1 MSVLSGLVCAHNE
14 EARIAECLARLAF
27 CDEIVVVADRC
38 TDRTEAIARKMG
50 ARVVSGIFPV
60 EGLRKEA
67 GVAACRGDWIIELDA
82 DEAVTPALAL
92 EIRETVL
99 RADAGDWYQVPVDNF
114 VGEQLVRHGWGG
126 SFGASSVARL
136 FRKGVKSWKSE
147 RVHPGTKFDGVYGGR
162 LNNAILHK
170 VDDDIADMV
179 QRLNRYT
186 ALRGQDLAES
196 GKIKSLWDD
205 LFRGVRRFHK
215 CYVSR
220 KGYKEGDLGFLIAIM
235 AGLYPLLSN
244 LKAREIRT
252 LNGQNVQ
259 TLRPSSATVF
269 GLDVE
274 DARLGHSA

>member
-1 MSVLSGLVCAHNE
+1 MPVLSGLVCVHNE
-14 EARIAECLARLAF
+14 EARLAECLTRLEF

-38 TDRTEAIARKMG
+38 TDRSEAIARKMG

-67 GVAACRGDWIIELDA
+67 GVAACRGEWIVELDA
-82 DEAVTPALAL
+82 DEAVTPALAR
-92 EIRETVL
+92 EIRETIA
-99 RADAGDWYQVPVDNF
+99 RTDAGDWYQVPVDNF
-114 VGEQLVRHGWGG
+114 IGAQLVRHGWGG

-147 RVHPGTKFDGVYGGR
+147 RVHPGTTFAGVYGGR
-162 LNNAILHK
+162 LTHAILHK

-186 ALRGQDLAES
+186 ALRGQDLADS

-205 LFRGVRRFHK
+205 LFRGVRRFYK

-220 KGYKEGDLGFLIAIM
+220 KGYKEGDMGFLIALM
-235 AGLYPLLSN
+235 AGLYPVLSN
-244 LKAREIRT
+244 LKAREIRA
-252 LNGQNVQ
+252 LNGQSVQ
-259 TLRPSSATVF
+259 AARSGAVI
-269 GLDVE
+269 GLDLE

>member
-1 MSVLSGLVCAHNE
+1 MPVLSGLVCVHNE
-14 EARIAECLARLAF
+14 EVRLAECLTRLAF
-27 CDEIVVVADRC
+27 CDESVVVADRC
-38 TDRTEAIARKMG
+38 TDRSEAIARKMG

-67 GVAACRGDWIIELDA
+67 GVAACRGEWIVELDA
-82 DEAVTPALAL
+82 DEAVTPALAR
-92 EIRETVL
+92 EIRETIA
-99 RADAGDWYQVPVDNF
+99 RTDAGDWYQVPVDNF
-114 VGEQLVRHGWGG
+114 IGAQLVRHGWGG

-147 RVHPGTKFDGVYGGR
+147 RVHPGTTFAGVYGGR
-162 LNNAILHK
+162 LTHAILHK

-186 ALRGQDLAES
+186 ALRGQDLADS

-205 LFRGVRRFHK
+205 LFRGVRRFYK

-220 KGYKEGDLGFLIAIM
+220 KGYKEGDMGFLIALM
-235 AGLYPLLSN
+235 AGLYPVLSN
-244 LKAREIRT
+244 LKAREIRA
-252 LNGQNVQ
+252 LNGQSVQ
-259 TLRPSSATVF
+259 ATRSGAVI
-269 GLDVE
+269 GLDLE

>member
-1 MSVLSGLVCAHNE
+1 MSVLSGLVCVHNE
-14 EARIAECLARLAF
+14 EARLAECLQRLAF

-38 TDRTEAIARKMG
+38 TDRSEAIARKMG

-67 GVAACRGDWIIELDA
+67 GVAACRGEWIIELDA
-82 DEAVTPALAL
+82 DEAVTPALAR
-92 EIRETVL
+92 EIRETVA
-99 RADAGDWYQVPVDNF
+99 RSDADWYQVPVDNF

-147 RVHPGTKFDGVYGGR
+147 RVHPGTTFTGVYGGR

-186 ALRGQDLAES
+186 ALRGQDLADS

-205 LFRGVRRFHK
+205 LFRGVRRFYK

-220 KGYKEGDLGFLIAIM
+220 KGYKEGDMGFLIAIM

-244 LKAREIRT
+244 LKAREIRA
-252 LNGQNVQ
+252 LAGVQ
-259 TLRPSSATVF
+259 MACIRRAGAVI
-269 GLDVE
+269 GLEIE
-274 DARLGHSA
+274 DARLGHSV

>member
-1 MSVLSGLVCAHNE
+1 MPVLSGLVCAHNE
-14 EARIAECLARLAF
+14 EARIAQCLARLAF

-38 TDRTEAIARKMG
+38 TDRTESIARKMG

-67 GVAACRGDWIIELDA
+67 GVAACRGQWIIELDA
-82 DEAVTPALAL
+82 DEAVPQALAQ
-92 EIRETVL
+92 EIRETVA
-99 RADAGDWYQVPVDNF
+99 RTDAGDWYQVPVDNF

-147 RVHPGTKFDGVYGGR
+147 RVHPGTTFTGVYGGR

-205 LFRGVRRFHK
+205 LFRGVRRFYK

-220 KGYKEGDLGFLIAIM
+220 KGYKEGDMGFLIAIM

-244 LKAREIRT
+244 LKAREIRF
-252 LNGQNVQ
+252 LNAQDVK
-259 TLRPSSATVF
+259 TLRPNRAAVVS
-269 GLDVE
+269 LDTE
-274 DARLGHSA
+274 EARMGHSA

>member
-1 MSVLSGLVCAHNE
+1 MPVLSGLVCAHNE
-14 EARIAECLARLAF
+14 EARIAQCLARLAF

-38 TDRTEAIARKMG
+38 TDRTVAIARKMG
-50 ARVVSGIFPV
+50 ARIVSGIFPV

-67 GVAACRGDWIIELDA
+67 GVAACQGEWIIELDA
-82 DEAVTPALAL
+82 DEAVPPALAR
-92 EIRETVL
+92 EIRDTISAAPV
-99 RADAGDWYQVPVDNF
+99 GDWYQVPVDNF

-147 RVHPGTKFDGVYGGR
+147 RVHPGTTFTGVYGGR

-186 ALRGQDLAES
+186 ALRGQDLADS

-205 LFRGVRRFHK
+205 LFRGVRRFYK
-215 CYVSR
+215 CFVSR
-220 KGYKEGDLGFLIAIM
+220 KGYKEGDMGFLIAIM

-244 LKAREIRT
+244 LKAREIRAVS
-252 LNGQNVQ
+252 GQNVQ
-259 TLRPSSATVF
+259 TVRASRGGGMV
-269 GLDVE
+269 GE

>member
-1 MSVLSGLVCAHNE
+1 MPVLSGLVCAHNE
-14 EARIAECLARLAF
+14 EARIAQCLARLAF

-38 TDRTEAIARKMG
+38 TDRTVAIARKMG
-50 ARVVSGIFPV
+50 ARIVSGIFPV

-67 GVAACRGDWIIELDA
+67 GVAACLGEWIIELDA
-82 DEAVTPALAL
+82 DEAVPPALAR
-92 EIRETVL
+92 EIRETV
-99 RADAGDWYQVPVDNF
+99 AGTPVGDWYQVPVDNF

-147 RVHPGTKFDGVYGGR
+147 RVHPGTTFTGVYGGR
-162 LNNAILHK
+162 LNNAILHR

-186 ALRGQDLAES
+186 ALRGQDLADS

-205 LFRGVRRFHK
+205 LFRGVRRFYK

-220 KGYKEGDLGFLIAIM
+220 KGYKEGDMGFLIAIM

-252 LNGQNVQ
+252 LTRQNVQ
-259 TLRPSSATVF
+259 TVRASS
-269 GLDVE
+269 GGMIGE

>member
-1 MSVLSGLVCAHNE
+1 MPILSGLVCAHNE
-14 EARIAECLARLAF
+14 ETRIAECLARLSF

-67 GVAACRGDWIIELDA
+67 GVAACRGEWIFELDA
-82 DEAVTPALAL
+82 DEATTPALAQ
-92 EIRETVL
+92 EIRETVS
-99 RADAGDWYQVPVDNF
+99 ADVADWYQVPVDNF

-147 RVHPGTKFDGVYGGR
+147 RVHPGTTFAGEYGGR
-162 LNNAILHK
+162 LKNPILHK

-186 ALRGQDLAES
+186 ALRGQDLADN

-205 LFRGVRRFHK
+205 LFRGVRRFYK

-252 LNGQNVQ
+252 LNAQNVQ
-259 TLRPSSATVF
+259 TMRGGRAAVI
-269 GLDVE
+269 GLDAE

>member
-1 MSVLSGLVCAHNE
+1 MSVLSGLVCVHNE
-14 EARIAECLARLAF
+14 EARLAECLERLAF

-38 TDRTEAIARKMG
+38 TDRSEAIARKMG

-67 GVAACRGDWIIELDA
+67 GVAACRGDWILELDA
-82 DEAVTPALAL
+82 DEAVTPALAH
-92 EIRETVL
+92 EIRETVA
-99 RADAGDWYQVPVDNF
+99 RSTADWHQVPVDNF
-114 VGEQLVRHGWGG
+114 VGAQLVRHGWGG

-136 FRKGVKSWKSE
+136 FRKGVKRWKSE
-147 RVHPGTKFDGVYGGR
+147 RVHPGTTFTGVYGGR

-186 ALRGQDLAES
+186 ALRGQDLADS
-196 GKIKSLWDD
+196 GKIKGLWDD
-205 LFRGVRRFHK
+205 LFRGVRRFYK
-215 CYVSR
+215 CYVAR
-220 KGYKEGDLGFLIAIM
+220 KGYKEGDMGFLIAVM

-244 LKAREIRT
+244 LKAREIRA
-252 LNGQNVQ
+252 LNGVQ
-259 TLRPSSATVF
+259 TVRSSGGAVI
-269 GLDVE
+269 GLSVE

>member
-1 MSVLSGLVCAHNE
+1 MSVLSGLVCVHNE
-14 EARIAECLARLAF
+14 EARLADCLKRLAF

-38 TDRTEAIARKMG
+38 TDRSEAIARKMG

-67 GVAACRGDWIIELDA
+67 GVAACRGAWIMELDA
-82 DEAVTPALAL
+82 DEAVTPALAR
-92 EIRETVL
+92 EIRETVA
-99 RADAGDWYQVPVDNF
+99 RADAADWYQVPVDNF
-114 VGEQLVRHGWGG
+114 VGARLVRHGWGG

-147 RVHPGTKFDGVYGGR
+147 RVHPGTTFTGVYGGR
-162 LNNAILHK
+162 LENAILHK

-186 ALRGQDLAES
+186 ALRGQDLADS

-205 LFRGVRRFHK
+205 LFRGVRRFYK

-220 KGYKEGDLGFLIAIM
+220 KGYTEGDMGFLIAVM

-244 LKAREIRT
+244 LKAREIQALTGVRT
-252 LNGQNVQ
+252 
-259 TLRPSSATVF
+259 TRPAGGAVI
-269 GLDVE
+269 GLDIE
-274 DARLGHSA
+274 EARLGHSA

>member
-1 MSVLSGLVCAHNE
+1 MSVLSGLVCVHNE
-14 EARIAECLARLAF
+14 EARLVECLERLAF

-38 TDRTEAIARKMG
+38 TDRSEAIARKMG

-67 GVAACRGDWIIELDA
+67 GVAACRGDWIVELDA
-82 DEAVTPALAL
+82 DEAVTPALAQ
-92 EIRETVL
+92 EIRETIA
-99 RADAGDWYQVPVDNF
+99 RADAGDWYQLPVDNF
-114 VGEQLVRHGWGG
+114 VGAQLVRHGWGG

-147 RVHPGTKFDGVYGGR
+147 RVHPGTSFAGVYGGR
-162 LNNAILHK
+162 LTNAIQHK

-186 ALRGQDLAES
+186 ALRGQDLADS

-205 LFRGVRRFHK
+205 LFRGVRRFYK

-220 KGYKEGDLGFLIAIM
+220 KGYTEGDMGFLIAVM

-244 LKAREIRT
+244 LKAREIRS
-252 LNGQNVQ
+252 LGGQSVQ
-259 TLRPSSATVF
+259 AVRSGGVI
-269 GLDVE
+269 GLDFE

>member
-1 MSVLSGLVCAHNE
+1 MSVLSGLVCVHNE
-14 EARIAECLARLAF
+14 EARLAECLQRLAF

-38 TDRTEAIARKMG
+38 TDRSEAIARKMG

-82 DEAVTPALAL
+82 DEAVTPALAQ
-92 EIRETVL
+92 EIRETVA
-99 RADAGDWYQVPVDNF
+99 RADVGDWYQVPVDNF
-114 VGEQLVRHGWGG
+114 VGAQLVRHGWGG

-136 FRKGVKSWKSE
+136 FRKGVKRWKSE
-147 RVHPGTKFDGVYGGR
+147 RVHPGTTFAGVYGGR

-186 ALRGQDLAES
+186 ALRGQDLADS
-196 GKIKSLWDD
+196 GKIKTLWDD
-205 LFRGVRRFHK
+205 LFRGVRRFYK

-220 KGYKEGDLGFLIAIM
+220 KGYKEGDMGFLIAIM

-244 LKAREIRT
+244 LKAREIRM
-252 LNGQNVQ
+252 LNRQNVQ
-259 TLRPSSATVF
+259 ALRPGAVI
-269 GLDVE
+269 GLDLE

>member
-1 MSVLSGLVCAHNE
+1 MPVLSGLVCAHNE
-14 EARIAECLARLAF
+14 DARIAECLARLSF

-67 GVAACRGDWIIELDA
+67 GVAACRGEWIIELDA
-82 DEAVTPALAL
+82 DEAVPPALAQ
-92 EIRETVL
+92 EIRETVN
-99 RADAGDWYQVPVDNF
+99 AGTADWYQVPVDNF

-147 RVHPGTKFDGVYGGR
+147 RVHPGTTFAGAYGGR
-162 LNNAILHK
+162 LDNAILHK

-186 ALRGQDLAES
+186 ALRGQDLADS

-205 LFRGVRRFHK
+205 LFRGVRRFYK

-220 KGYKEGDLGFLIAIM
+220 KGYKEGDMGFLIAIM

-252 LNGQNVQ
+252 LNGQSV
-259 TLRPSSATVF
+259 RTVWAGHAAVI
-269 GLDVE
+269 GLDAE

>member
-1 MSVLSGLVCAHNE
+1 MPVLSGLVCAHNE
-14 EARIAECLARLAF
+14 EARIAQCLARLAF

-38 TDRTEAIARKMG
+38 TDRTVAIARKMG
-50 ARVVSGIFPV
+50 ARIVSGIFPV

-67 GVAACRGDWIIELDA
+67 GVAACRGEWIIELDA
-82 DEAVTPALAL
+82 DEAVSPALAD
-92 EIRETVL
+92 EIRQTV
-99 RADAGDWYQVPVDNF
+99 AGTSAGDWYQVPVDNF

-147 RVHPGTKFDGVYGGR
+147 RVHPGTTFTGVYGGR

-186 ALRGQDLAES
+186 ALRGQDLADS

-205 LFRGVRRFHK
+205 LFRGVRRFYK

-220 KGYKEGDLGFLIAIM
+220 KGYKEGDMGFLIAVM

-244 LKAREIRT
+244 LKAREIRALT
-252 LNGQNVQ
+252 RQNG
-259 TLRPSSATVF
+259 LTVRASGD
-269 GLDVE
+269 GLIGD

>member
-1 MSVLSGLVCAHNE
+1 MSVLSGLVCVHNE
-14 EARIAECLARLAF
+14 EARLAECLKRLAF

-38 TDRTEAIARKMG
+38 TDRSEAIARKMG
-50 ARVVSGIFPV
+50 ARVVAGIFPV

-82 DEAVTPALAL
+82 DEAVTPALAQ
-92 EIRETVL
+92 EIRATIDGST
-99 RADAGDWYQVPVDNF
+99 ADWHQVPVDNF
-114 VGEQLVRHGWGG
+114 VGAQLVRHGWGG

-147 RVHPGTKFDGVYGGR
+147 RVHPGTTFTGVYGGR

-205 LFRGVRRFHK
+205 LFRGVRRFFK

-220 KGYKEGDLGFLIAIM
+220 QGYKEGDMGFLIAVM

-244 LKAREIRT
+244 LKAREIRA
-252 LNGQNVQ
+252 LNGVQ
-259 TLRPSSATVF
+259 ALRPAGGAVIDLS
-269 GLDVE
+269 LE
-274 DARLGHSA
+274 DTRLGHSA

>member
-1 MSVLSGLVCAHNE
+1 MSVLSGLVCVHNE
-14 EARIAECLARLAF
+14 EARLAECLKRLAF

-38 TDRTEAIARKMG
+38 TDRSEAIARKMG

-60 EGLRKEA
+60 EGLRKAA
-67 GVAACRGDWIIELDA
+67 GVAACRGDWILELDA
-82 DEAVTPALAL
+82 DETVTPALAR
-92 EIRETVL
+92 EIRETVG

-114 VGEQLVRHGWGG
+114 VGAQLVRHGWGG

-147 RVHPGTKFDGVYGGR
+147 RVHPGTTFTGVYGGR

-170 VDDDIADMV
+170 VDDDIADMI

-186 ALRGQDLAES
+186 ALRGQDLADS
-196 GKIKSLWDD
+196 GEIKSLWDD
-205 LFRGVRRFHK
+205 LFRGVRRFYK

-220 KGYKEGDLGFLIAIM
+220 KGYKEGDMGFLIAVM

-244 LKAREIRT
+244 LKAREIQS
-252 LNGQNVQ
+252 LNGVR
-259 TLRPSSATVF
+259 TARSAGTAVID
-269 GLDVE
+269 LDIE
-274 DARLGHSA
+274 EARLGHSA

>member
-1 MSVLSGLVCAHNE
+1 MAVLSGLVCAHNE
-14 EARIAECLARLAF
+14 EARIAQCLERLAF

-38 TDRTEAIARKMG
+38 TDRTETIARKMG
-50 ARVVSGIFPV
+50 ARVISGIFPV

-67 GVAACRGDWIIELDA
+67 GVAACRGEWIMELDA
-82 DEAVTPALAL
+82 DETVPAALAA
-92 EIRETVL
+92 EVRATIAQ
-99 RADAGDWYQVPVDNF
+99 ADAGDWYQVPVDNF

-147 RVHPGTKFDGVYGGR
+147 RVHPGTLFDGVYGGR

-186 ALRGQDLAES
+186 ALRGQDLADS
-196 GKIKSLWDD
+196 GKIKGLWDD
-205 LFRGVRRFHK
+205 AFRGVRRFYK

-220 KGYKEGDLGFLIAIM
+220 KGYKEGDMGFLIAVM

-244 LKAREIRT
+244 LKAREIRF
-252 LNGQNVQ
+252 LSNQDVQ
-259 TLRPSSATVF
+259 MVRGARSPVIS
-269 GLDVE
+269 LDVE
-274 DARLGHSA
+274 DARMGRSS

>member
-1 MSVLSGLVCAHNE
+1 MTVLSGLVCVHNE
-14 EARIAECLARLAF
+14 EARLAECLERLAF

-38 TDRTEAIARKMG
+38 TDRSEAIARKMG

-67 GVAACRGDWIIELDA
+67 GVAACRGQWIIELDA
-82 DEAVTPALAL
+82 DEAVTPALAR
-92 EIRETVL
+92 EIRETVE
-99 RADAGDWYQVPVDNF
+99 RAQADWYQVPVDNF
-114 VGEQLVRHGWGG
+114 VGAQLVRHGWGG

-147 RVHPGTKFDGVYGGR
+147 RVHPGTTFTGVFGGR

-196 GKIKSLWDD
+196 GKIKNLWDD
-205 LFRGVRRFHK
+205 LFRGVRRFYK

-220 KGYKEGDLGFLIAIM
+220 KGYKEGDMGFLIAIM
-235 AGLYPLLSN
+235 AGLYPVLSN

-252 LNGQNVQ
+252 ASGVQ
-259 TLRPSSATVF
+259 SLHPAKNAVI
-269 GLDVE
+269 GLSIE

>member
-1 MSVLSGLVCAHNE
+1 MSVLSGLVCVHNE
-14 EARIAECLARLAF
+14 EARLAECLGRLAF

-38 TDRTEAIARKMG
+38 TDRSEAIARKMG

-67 GVAACRGDWIIELDA
+67 GVTACRGDWIVELDA
-82 DEAVTPALAL
+82 DEAVTPALAQ
-92 EIRETVL
+92 EIRDTIA
-99 RADAGDWYQVPVDNF
+99 RTDAGDWYQVPVDNF
-114 VGEQLVRHGWGG
+114 VGAQLVRHGWGG

-136 FRKGVKSWKSE
+136 FRKGVKHWKSE
-147 RVHPGTKFDGVYGGR
+147 RVHPGTTFAGVYGGR

-186 ALRGQDLAES
+186 DLRGQDLADS
-196 GKIKSLWDD
+196 GKIKGLWDD
-205 LFRGVRRFHK
+205 LFRGVRRFCK

-220 KGYKEGDLGFLIAIM
+220 KGYKEGDIGFLIAIM

-244 LKAREIRT
+244 LKAREIRA
-252 LNGQNVQ
+252 LNGQKAQ
-259 TLRPSSATVF
+259 TVRSGAVI
-269 GLDVE
+269 GLDLE

>member
-1 MSVLSGLVCAHNE
+1 MSVLSGLVCVHNE
-14 EARIAECLARLAF
+14 EARLAECLERLAF

-38 TDRTEAIARKMG
+38 TDRSEAIARKMG

-67 GVAACRGDWIIELDA
+67 GVAACRGDWILELDA
-82 DEAVTPALAL
+82 DEAVTPALAR
-92 EIRETVL
+92 EIRETVA
-99 RADAGDWYQVPVDNF
+99 RSTADWHQVPVDNY
-114 VGEQLVRHGWGG
+114 VGAQLVRHGWGG

-136 FRKGVKSWKSE
+136 FRRGVKSWKSE
-147 RVHPGTKFDGVYGGR
+147 RVHPGTIFTGVYGGR
-162 LNNAILHK
+162 LHNAILHK

-186 ALRGQDLAES
+186 ALRGQDLADS

-205 LFRGVRRFHK
+205 LFRGVRRFYK

-220 KGYKEGDLGFLIAIM
+220 KGYKEGDMGFLIAIM

-244 LKAREIRT
+244 LKAREIRA
-252 LNGQNVQ
+252 LNGVQ
-259 TLRPSSATVF
+259 TVRSSGGAVI
-269 GLDVE
+269 GLTVE
-274 DARLGHSA
+274 DTRLGHSA